1 MRAIIGITGASGVII
16 GTRLADE
23 LIKREVE
30 VHVVV
35 TTSGWNV
42 IRHELGAGYKLPK
55 KATLHKETNIRS
67 CLCSSSFPVD
77 VMAVAPCSTKTL
89 SAIANAYTDNVL
101 TRAADGMLRT
111 GKKLVVVPRETPL
124 SLSALENMARLK
136 RGGAIIMPPVA
147 AYYHAPKTV
156 DDMTDFF
163 VGKILD
169 LLGVENELFVRWTGD
184 PASKK
189 SSRRHGRSVRKEA
202 AQ

>member
-1 MRAIIGITGASGVII
+1 MRAVVGITGASGVII
-16 GTRLADE
+16 GTRLIDE
-23 LIKREVE
+23 LLKRKVE

-42 IRHELGAGYKLPK
+42 IRHELGTEFKVPG
-55 KATLHKETNIRS
+55 KAKVHKETNIRS
-67 CLCSSSFPVD
+67 SLCSSSFPVD

-101 TRAADGMLRT
+101 TRAADGMLRM
-111 GKKLVVVPRETPL
+111 GKRLVVVPRETPL
-124 SLSALENMARLK
+124 SLSSLENMARLK

-147 AYYHAPKTV
+147 AYYHGPKTV

-169 LLGVENELFVRWTGD
+169 LLGVDNKLFKRWTGD
-184 PASKK
+184 PFSEK
-189 SSRRHGRSVRKEA
+189 SLRRHGRCVRKEA